1 MAVNGKVVAI
11 ALIGGGALAAFT
23 LTGSAHAAEAEPE
36 KKKKTPSKSKVSRV
50 TLSVKYAKAFGVP
63 SSLLL
68 ATTYV
73 QSGNRVNAKRDNKRG
88 GAWGYGQMTLATAKE
103 IYPRFKSKIG
113 KEWDGTG
120 EGLLDPALN
129 LALTAAYL
137 STWWKRY
144 KGNSRG
150 WLLAAYAYI
159 LGPGTVRKAM
169 PKDNGTLPKPLP
181 ANFAR
186 VRAAYSKALATAEV
200 KTALAQDGQKP
211 NLSGAEKVL
220 TGKALANTITAKTTG
235 YQARGMFGKM
245 TKALGNAYATL
256 DNYGPSVITQ
266 VAVPATAVIKK
277 LDAGS
282 VKAARQYLDSTNAML
297 SKYYPLMP
305 ENNEPLPAKQLEQLK
320 LCVSGAS
327 TAAKTVDDLFKTS
340 WAAELFA
347 EIAAAA
353 KAIVKKAAD
362 TVGLD
367 KTSMAIAVAGIIG
380 AAVLVVSM
388 KK

>member
-1 MAVNGKVVAI
+1 MANGKIVAI
-11 ALIGGGALAAFT
+11 ALIGGGALAALT

-36 KKKKTPSKSKVSRV
+36 KKKKPSPSKSKVSRV
-50 TLSVKYAKAFGVP
+50 TLSVKYAKTFGIP

-103 IYPRFKSKIG
+103 IYPKFKAKIG

-120 EGLLDPALN
+120 QGLLDPALN

-144 KGNSRG
+144 KSNPRG
-150 WLLAAYAYI
+150 WILAAYAYI

-181 ANFAR
+181 ANFGR
-186 VRAAYSKALATAEV
+186 VRAAYSKALATSEV
-200 KTALAQDGQKP
+200 KTALVQDRQKP
-211 NLSGAEKVL
+211 NLSGAAVL
-220 TGKALANTITAKTTG
+220 TGKALANTLTTKTTG
-235 YQARGMFGKM
+235 YQARAMFGKM
-245 TKALGNAYATL
+245 TAALSNAYATL
-256 DNYGPSVITQ
+256 DNYGPSTATQ
-266 VAVPATAVIKK
+266 VVAPVTIAVKK

-305 ENNEPLPAKQLEQLK
+305 ENSSPLPSKQLEQLK
-320 LCVSGAS
+320 LCVSSAS
-327 TAAKTVDDLFKTS
+327 TAAKTVDDLFETS

-347 EIAAAA
+347 EIANAA
-353 KAIVKKAAD
+353 KEIVKKAAD
-362 TVGLD
+362 TIGLD